1 MRHRSRATTM
11 TCSEFQHRFS
21 DYYDGTAE
29 PSFLEEADAHL
40 GMCPGCR
47 RYHEV
52 LHRGFE
58 ILRAAPPLAVPA
70 DFLPRLQHR
79 IYHLE
84 DGPALSGRGTVGSAT
99 TVTTALAIA
108 MLIALAAWSP
118 VLVQAPEVDL
128 APIVV
133 DRPEPRALGVRPA
146 LRWELRQ
153 QPEPMPVMQRGLWD
167 DPLLF
172 TRYSPLTAARFR
184 QTAVVRRAD
193 L

>member
-1 MRHRSRATTM
+1 M

-52 LHRGFE
+52 LVRGSE

-70 DFLPRLQHR
+70 DFLPQLQHR

-118 VLVQAPEVDL
+118 VLVRAPEVEL
-128 APIVV
+128 ATIVV

-153 QPEPMPVMQRGLWD
+153 QPEPMPVMRRGLWD

-184 QTAVVRRAD
+184 ETAVVRRAD

>member
-1 MRHRSRATTM
+1 M

-52 LHRGFE
+52 FVRGSE
-58 ILRAAPPLAVPA
+58 ILRAAPPPLAVLA

-118 VLVQAPEVDL
+118 VLVRAPEVDL

-133 DRPEPRALGVRPA
+133 DRPEPRAWECVRPCGGSSSSS
-146 LRWELRQ
+146 RSRC
-153 QPEPMPVMQRGLWD
+153 R
-167 DPLLF
+167 
-172 TRYSPLTAARFR
+172 
-184 QTAVVRRAD
+184 
-193 L
+193 